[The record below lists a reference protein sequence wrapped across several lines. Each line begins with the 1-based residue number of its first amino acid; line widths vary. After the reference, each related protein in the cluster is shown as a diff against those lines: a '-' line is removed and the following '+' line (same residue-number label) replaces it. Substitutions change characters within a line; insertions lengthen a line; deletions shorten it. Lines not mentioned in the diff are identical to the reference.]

1 MNCTFAICSHET
13 LLRQSLAAGL
23 THDIPARCV
32 AEFSLIEDVSLAPV
46 GTDLLLLD
54 VDRPEEFSPRKLQS
68 IVDVRRF
75 RRVMLLTGASGGYA
89 AHLVWTNGLHGLLHK
104 SDTLPSALEAID
116 RVINGG
122 ISLSPNAAI
131 SERLDFSRV
140 LSEREIELLREMA
153 REENQTLVARF
164 VGLSLATVRTH
175 RRNIFRKLNI
185 RSQAGLV
192 RYALRAGLLSAQA
205 FSRER

>member
-13 LLRQSLAAGL
+13 LLRQSLVASL
-23 THDIPARCV
+23 THDIPAQCV
-32 AEFSLIEDVSLAPV
+32 AEFSSTEDVSLAPV

-54 VDRPEEFSPRKLQS
+54 VDGPEEFSPRKLQS
-68 IVDVRRF
+68 IVGVRRL
-75 RRVMLLTGASGGYA
+75 RRVMLLTGSSGGYA
-89 AHLVWTNGLHGLLHK
+89 AHLVWTNGWHGLLHK
-104 SDTLPSALEAID
+104 SDTLSSVREAID
-116 RVINGG
+116 CVLRDG
-122 ISLSPNAAI
+122 ISLSLNAAI

-153 REENQTLVARF
+153 REENLELVARF

-175 RRNIFRKLNI
+175 RRNIFCKLNI

-192 RYALRAGLLSAQA
+192 RFALRTGLLSAQA
-205 FSRER
+205 FSRQR

>member
-13 LLRQSLAAGL
+13 LLRQSLVASL

-54 VDRPEEFSPRKLQS
+54 VDGPEEFFPQKLQS
-68 IVDVRRF
+68 IVGARHL

-89 AHLVWTNGLHGLLHK
+89 AHLVWTNGWHGLLHK
-104 SDTLPSALEAID
+104 SDTLPSVLEAID
-116 RVINGG
+116 RVVNSG
-122 ISLSPNAAI
+122 ISLSPNATI

-140 LSEREIELLREMA
+140 LSERELELLREMA
-153 REENQTLVARF
+153 REENLELVAQF

-175 RRNIFRKLNI
+175 RRNIFCKLNI

-192 RYALRAGLLSAQA
+192 RFALRTGLLSAQA
-205 FSRER
+205 FSRQR

>member
-1 MNCTFAICSHET
+1 MTYTFAICSHET
-13 LLRQSLAAGL
+13 LLRQSLVASLA
-23 THDIPARCV
+23 HDLPARCV
-32 AEFSLIEDVSLAPV
+32 GELSSIDDVSLAPV
-46 GTDLLLLD
+46 GTDLLLVD
-54 VDRPEEFSPRKLQS
+54 VDGPEEFSARKLQS
-68 IVDVRRF
+68 TVDALHIRH
-75 RRVMLLTGASGGYA
+75 VMLLTSASGGYA
-89 AHLVWTNGLHGLLHK
+89 AHLVWANGWHGLLHK
-104 SDTLPSALEAID
+104 SDALSAVREAIS
-116 RVINGG
+116 RVFNGG
-122 ISLSPNAAI
+122 VSLSPNAAI
-131 SERLDFSRV
+131 SARLDFSRV

-192 RYALRAGLLSAQA
+192 RYALRAGLLSVHA